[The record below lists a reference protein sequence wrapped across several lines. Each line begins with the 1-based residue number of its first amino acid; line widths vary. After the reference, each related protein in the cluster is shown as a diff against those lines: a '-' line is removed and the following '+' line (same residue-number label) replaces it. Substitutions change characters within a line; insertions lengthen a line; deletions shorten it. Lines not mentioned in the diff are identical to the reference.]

1 MQKKS
6 IFQVLLL
13 GSVLAMSACIPS
25 KQTGTTYSRNEAR
38 TVQNIQIGRVL
49 DVTAVTIEGTKTG
62 LGGVVGGAVGGIAGN
77 SVNNGVE
84 GDIAAVLVGAAGA
97 LIGAKAEEAFTK
109 ATGTEYTLRLENGK
123 IISVVQANDEK
134 AEAIVAG
141 DTVKLLS
148 QGTTFRVTKTNAAAY
163 QE

>member
-49 DVTAVTIEGTKTG
+49 DVTAVTIEGT
-62 LGGVVGGAVGGIAGN
+62 GN

-109 ATGTEYTLRLENGK
+109 ATGTEYTIRLENGK

>member
-1 MQKKS
+1 MRHTS
-6 IFQVLLL
+6 ILATAALTSVLLL
-13 GSVLAMSACIPS
+13 TACVPS
-25 KQTGTTYSRNEAR
+25 KQTGTSYSRSEAR

-49 DVTAVTIEGTKTG
+49 DTTPVTIEGTKSG

-97 LIGAKAEEAFTK
+97 IIGAKAEEKFTK
-109 ATGTEYTLRLENGK
+109 ASGTEYTIRLENGK
-123 IISVVQANDEK
+123 IISVVQANDK
-134 AEAIVAG
+134 AAEPIVAG

-148 QGTTFRVTKTNAAAY
+148 QGTSFRVAKTNPAAY